1 MKLLK
6 DRPKIGELI
15 FLPAGTI
22 GIRNPFLFNETA
34 VLLRKDTIGLVLE
47 AHARGCLWFDIYT
60 ERGRLWFRTAVTDYT
75 ALSQE
80 LSTHTPNHSKQ

>member
-15 FLPAGTI
+15 FLPAGTVGI
-22 GIRNPFLFNETA
+22 GNPSLFYETV

-47 AHARGCLWFDIYT
+47 AHVRGDVWFDTYT

-80 LSTHTPNHSKQ
+80 LSTHTPNRSKQ